1 MAWEWITEADA
12 KNSLASVRKLAS
24 SSLLPTSAVA
34 LLADSMEEARLY
46 IRRVLAGRGIP
57 VSVQDTWDERRSY
70 NRKIG
75 LCVYFEEGGLPEDYN
90 GLSLDRVCKAREEL
104 LTCDILVN
112 GELYVPDGTTGGAG
126 IGYGDSVD
134 DDDTDGRITMDTVL

>member
-12 KNSLASVRKLAS
+12 KNSLASVRGLGS

-34 LLADSMEEARLY
+34 LLAEAMEEARLY

-57 VSVQDTWDERRSY
+57 VSVQNTWDERRAY

-75 LCVYFEEGGLPEDYN
+75 LCIYFEQGGLPEDYN
-90 GLSLDRVCKAREEL
+90 GFSLDRVCKAREEL
-104 LTCDILVN
+104 LTCDILVS
-112 GELYVPDGTTGGAG
+112 GELYTPDGTTGAG
-126 IGYGDSVD
+126 VGYGDSID
-134 DDDTDGRITMDTVL
+134 DDDTDGRITLDTVL